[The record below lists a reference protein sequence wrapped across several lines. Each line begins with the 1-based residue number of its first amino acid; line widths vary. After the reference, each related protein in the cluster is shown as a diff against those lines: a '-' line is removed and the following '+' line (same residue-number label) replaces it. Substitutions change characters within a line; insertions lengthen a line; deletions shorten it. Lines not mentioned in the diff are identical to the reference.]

1 MAGAKG
7 YSSYRGRGGKG
18 KIFLAV
24 LLILVIAAACLVIFF
39 QQHVVYDG
47 NGRPQIVLPWQ
58 NGEPESAAPLP
69 EENPPEVDLIVQAP
83 EPEEPSRSLT
93 LSLNAAPLTM
103 EAWSA
108 WQAGV
113 QNQERAA
120 VAVTLKDSAGKIYFD
135 AARAISGAVQT
146 KADTAGAISAAVSTD
161 GLQVTARFSCLHDA
175 RAANSNVR
183 AMGLRNTGG
192 YIFYDGNNSQ
202 WLDPSKPA
210 AREYVCGLAA
220 EIAALGVDEILVTD
234 LSYPTEGKVHKIDYN
249 GDGPIEE
256 NLAQLLRELRA
267 VLEPLGV
274 TLSVELPESVVSLGF
289 DEISGQKLSV
299 IAPLVDRV
307 YSVTAADRI
316 EALSSAVAAV
326 SESTVFVPELP
337 AGTPTEQLTG
347 MFLLL
352 PAEG

>member
-7 YSSYRGRGGKG
+7 YSSYRGREPKL
-18 KIFLAV
+18 KIILAV
-24 LLILVIAAACLVIFF
+24 FLVLVILAAAAVIYI
-39 QQHVVYDG
+39 QQNLVVYGDDG
-47 NGRPQIVLPWQ
+47 RYRLDLPWQ
-58 NGEPESAAPLP
+58 EDIAAPDAGTPPEEAPQVELVIQEPEAP
-69 EENPPEVDLIVQAP
+69 
-83 EPEEPSRSLT
+83 PSSLT
-93 LSLNAAPLTM
+93 LSLSAAPLTM
-103 EAWSA
+103 EVWEAVRG
-108 WQAGV
+108 QAFD
-113 QNQERAA
+113 A
-120 VAVTLKDSAGKIYFD
+120 VCVTLKDTAGSLYFD
-135 AARAISGAVQT
+135 AAHGVSGGVRTQ
-146 KADTAGAISAAVSTD
+146 ADTAAALAALTGREDVVS
-161 GLQVTARFSCLHDA
+161 VARFSCLHDP
-175 RAANSNVR
+175 RTANSNVR
-183 AMGLRNTGG
+183 NLALRNTGG

>member
-7 YSSYRGRGGKG
+7 YNSYRGRGGKW

-58 NGEPESAAPLP
+58 SGEPEDVPPPP
-69 EENPPEVDLIVQAP
+69 EKEPPEVELIVQ
-83 EPEEPSRSLT
+83 EPEKPSRSLI
-93 LSLNAAPLTM
+93 LSCPFTPLTLTDWHT
-103 EAWSA
+103 WSE
-108 WQAGV
+108 GI
-113 QNQERAA
+113 QNQECAA
-120 VAVTLKDSAGKIYFD
+120 IAITLKDSAGKIYFSAD
-135 AARAISGAVQT
+135 HAVSGAVQSET
-146 KADTAGAISAAVSTD
+146 DTIAAISVAT
-161 GLQVTARFSCLHDA
+161 GLEDQQVIARFSCLHDA

-210 AREYVCGLAA
+210 AREYLCGLAS
-220 EIAALGVDEILVTD
+220 EIASLGVKEILLTD

-274 TLSVELPESVVSLGF
+274 TLSVELPEAVVTSGF

-299 IAPLVDRV
+299 LAPLADRI
-307 YSVTAADRI
+307 YSVTTADRI
-316 EALSSAVAAV
+316 EALSAAVAAV
-326 SESTVFVPELP
+326 SESTLFVPELP
-337 AGTPTEQLTG
+337 AGTPTDQLTG
-347 MFLLL
+347 TFLLL
-352 PAEG
+352 PAAD

>member
-1 MAGAKG
+1 M
-7 YSSYRGRGGKG
+7 
-18 KIFLAV
+18 
-24 LLILVIAAACLVIFF
+24 
-39 QQHVVYDG
+39 
-47 NGRPQIVLPWQ
+47 
-58 NGEPESAAPLP
+58 
-69 EENPPEVDLIVQAP
+69 
-83 EPEEPSRSLT
+83 
-93 LSLNAAPLTM
+93 
-103 EAWSA
+103 
-108 WQAGV
+108 
-113 QNQERAA
+113 
-120 VAVTLKDSAGKIYFD
+120 TLKDSAGKIYFD

-210 AREYVCGLAA
+210 AREYLCGLAA